1 MNKTNTYEC
10 DVERD
15 VALECTLI
23 TKCFRNNKIVTQ
35 KNERSGKD

>member
-1 MNKTNTYEC
+1 MNVMYI
-10 DVERD
+10 ERD

-23 TKCFRNNKIVTQ
+23 TKCFRNNKIEKIVTQ